1 MRALDDFLEGI
12 KNKLV
17 RVYVY
22 ISQIKLKLLVNNVVD
37 KNSYL
42 IVILY
47 LLLIYISQFF
57 YLQFIFILIFLEK
70 EKKIAF

>member
-47 LLLIYISQFF
+47 LLLIYISENF

-70 EKKIAF
+70 EK

>member
-47 LLLIYISQFF
+47 LLLIYISEFF